1 MLLEMED
8 MAMWTMFDFSPL
20 IRSSVGFDRVFDLLE
35 TAARVQH
42 ADNWPPYDI
51 VKTGDDQYTIN
62 MAVAGFSPD
71 ELTVTMQPNQ
81 LVVSGHKHDEKAGEY
96 LHRGI
101 AQRALERRFELADH
115 VNVVAANLDNG
126 LLTIELKREIPEEM
140 KPRRIEI
147 RTRAVAS
154 LEDRSQQQEQQQIAA

>member
-1 MLLEMED
+1 
-8 MAMWTMFDFSPL
+8 
-20 IRSSVGFDRVFDLLE
+20 
-35 TAARVQH
+35 
-42 ADNWPPYDI
+42 
-51 VKTGDDQYTIN
+51 VKTGGDQYTIN

-101 AQRALERRFELADH
+101 AQRAFERRFELADH

-147 RTRAVAS
+147 QTAVES
-154 LEDRSQQQEQQQIAA
+154 LEDRTQQQEQQQIAA

>member
-1 MLLEMED
+1 
-8 MAMWTMFDFSPL
+8 
-20 IRSSVGFDRVFDLLE
+20 
-35 TAARVQH
+35 
-42 ADNWPPYDI
+42 
-51 VKTGDDQYTIN
+51 
-62 MAVAGFSPD
+62 
-71 ELTVTMQPNQ
+71 MQPNQ

-101 AQRALERRFELADH
+101 AQRAFERRFELADY

>member
-1 MLLEMED
+1 
-8 MAMWTMFDFSPL
+8 MWTMFDFSPL

-42 ADNWPPYDI
+42 ADNWPSYDI

-62 MAVAGFSPD
+62 MAVAGFSQD
-71 ELTVTMQPNQ
+71 ELTLTMQPNQ

-101 AQRALERRFELADH
+101 AQRAFERRFELADY

-147 RTRAVAS
+147 QTAVES
-154 LEDRSQQQEQQQIAA
+154 LEDRTQQQEQQQIAA

>member
-51 VKTGDDQYTIN
+51 AKTGDDQYTIN

-101 AQRALERRFELADH
+101 AQRAFERRFELADH

-147 RTRAVAS
+147 QTAVES
-154 LEDRSQQQEQQQIAA
+154 LEDRTQQQEQQQIAA

>member
-62 MAVAGFSPD
+62 MAVAGFSQD

-101 AQRALERRFELADH
+101 AQRAFERRFELADY

-147 RTRAVAS
+147 QTAVES